1 MTHVHPTQVSMLHRP
16 LRPISV
22 GPEQTRYQTSVDT
35 EAVLRDPA
43 GDALLNCTALFLIQ
57 NQNMHT
63 RTVEK
68 FQQCSQASTIIV
80 SIRLTLSA

>member
-22 GPEQTRYQTSVDT
+22 ALEQTGYQTSVDT

-43 GDALLNCTALFLIQ
+43 GDALLNCAALFLIQ
-57 NQNMHT
+57 NQNQNIFT
-63 RTVEK
+63 QGQWKNSSNVPK
-68 FQQCSQASTIIV
+68 
-80 SIRLTLSA
+80 RLLLS